1 MKISTPRK
9 AAAAGGACVLM
20 TLGAASVAT
29 ADTHTGAATPA
40 APVVTTIPTAT
51 PDTTAARA
59 PASYGR
65 GAGPNG
71 HHDHGG
77 RAAHRDSGGEHWSS
91 HDAVRL
97 GIRAADRR
105 ANVGAPDADGYSMK
119 MNITNKT
126 GGPLT
131 LVSYGE
137 WSHNHWHQRPQQ
149 TLADSSSETLTNYS
163 DWGGDG
169 MSVEYQTSNG
179 TDLYFCS
186 TDPILGNGSDTS
198 QGTSS
203 NPSEAVVSWT
213 NGSGDTP
220 TDSYTVF
227 SPSYGYTGAAQ
238 TYRVPDNVTSLK
250 VTAAG
255 GTGGYG
261 DNGDTEFGG
270 IGGAGGEITGTLQV
284 TPGEQLNVYVGGNG
298 TNGQAASN
306 FPCSSCTTGGV
317 GGWGGPGGANS
328 GGNGGGYQDGTF
340 SYAGGGGGATVITDA
355 SGNTLLSVA
364 GGGGG
369 GDGFVSGQGG
379 DGGDGGSLPGN
390 PGQDGIGLGVGA
402 GGLNGGAKGASR
414 TGNGTPGS
422 DGGKGTNA
430 GGGAG
435 GGVNGG
441 GGGGY
446 GIATGGG
453 GGGGAGSSSFGQLQ
467 NPSITKAP
475 IASDGWV
482 IFTPAN

>member
-1 MKISTPRK
+1 MKIPTPHT
-9 AAAAGGACVLM
+9 AAAASAACVLM

-29 ADTHTGAATPA
+29 ADTHPGAATR
-40 APVVTTIPTAT
+40 
-51 PDTTAARA
+51 AARA
-59 PASYGR
+59 PASHGR
-65 GAGPNG
+65 RAFG
-71 HHDHGG
+71 HRG
-77 RAAHRDSGGEHWSS
+77 RAAG
-91 HDAVRL
+91 
-97 GIRAADRR
+97 RR

-126 GGPLT
+126 GAPLT

-137 WSHNHWHQRPQQ
+137 WSNNHWHQRPQP
-149 TLADSSSETLTNYS
+149 TLADGASETLTNYS

-169 MSVEYQTSNG
+169 MSVEYQTAKG
-179 TDLYFCS
+179 TDLSFYS

-203 NPSEAVVSWT
+203 NPSDAVVSWT

-238 TYRVPDNVTSLK
+238 TFRVPDNVTSLK

-270 IGGAGGEITGTLQV
+270 TGGTGSEVTGTLQV

-298 TNGQAASN
+298 TNGQPASN

-328 GGNGGGYQDGTF
+328 GGDGGGYQDGTF

-369 GDGFVSGQGG
+369 GDGFVGGPGG
-379 DGGDGGSLPGN
+379 DGGDGGSLPGS
-390 PGQDGIGLGVGA
+390 PGKDGGGA
-402 GGLNGGAKGASR
+402 GVIGSGGANGASS
-414 TGNGTPGS
+414 TGNGFPGG

-430 GGGAG
+430 AGGGG

-441 GGGGY
+441 GGGSD

-453 GGGGAGSSSFGQLQ
+453 GGGGAGSSSFAQLQ
-467 NPSITKAP
+467 NPSISRAP

-482 IFTPAN
+482 IFTPGS

>member
-1 MKISTPRK
+1 MKISTPRT
-9 AAAAGGACVLM
+9 AAAAGAACVLM

-29 ADTHTGAATPA
+29 ADTHSGAGSPA
-40 APVVTTIPTAT
+40 APVATPTPTAR
-51 PDTTAARA
+51 PDTSAARA
-59 PASYGR
+59 PASDGH
-65 GAGPNG
+65 GARPTR
-71 HHDHGG
+71 H
-77 RAAHRDSGGEHWSS
+77 S
-91 HDAVRL
+91 HMNRHT
-97 GIRAADRR
+97 
-105 ANVGAPDADGYSMK
+105 NVGAPDADGYSMK

-131 LVSYGE
+131 LMSYGE
-137 WSHNHWHQRPQQ
+137 WSNNHWHQRPQQ
-149 TLADSSSETLTNYS
+149 TLAASASETLTNYS

-169 MSVEYQTSNG
+169 MSVEYQTSKG
-179 TDLYFCS
+179 TDLSFYS

-203 NPSEAVVSWT
+203 NPSEAVISWT

-220 TDSYTVF
+220 TDSYTAF

-238 TYRVPDNVTSLK
+238 TYRVPDKVTSLK

-270 IGGAGGEITGTLQV
+270 VGGAGGEVTGTLQV

-328 GGNGGGYQDGTF
+328 GANGGGYQDGTF

-355 SGNTLLSVA
+355 SGTTVLSVA

-369 GDGFVSGQGG
+369 GDGFVGGPGG
-379 DGGDGGSLPGN
+379 DGGDGGSLSGN
-390 PGQDGIGLGVGA
+390 PGKDGSGFGVVGA
-402 GGLNGGAKGASR
+402 GGANGGADGASS
-414 TGNGTPGS
+414 TGNGTAGS

-482 IFTPAN
+482 SFTPAN